1 MGWNMYDKYLEK
13 CCLCDSNRTEIC
25 HKEKLAKRNGLEFS
39 FTQVYIHCHD
49 CGYDFVNKEL
59 SSINFENRE
68 NSRKEAERLQ
78 LLHEA
83 KSLFYEKLP
92 SKLEKGSRRGKTL
105 VSSTIVKN
113 FAHDRSYGNSYKK
126 SGQICEKRTAFITME
141 SMKRESSK
149 KSDTK
154 YHVGNMFEMP
164 ASNNSTNF
172 CYM

>member
-1 MGWNMYDKYLEK
+1 MELSMSNKYLELCGLCNSHNTK
-13 CCLCDSNRTEIC
+13 IEQKERTSKGDLKFMYVQMYIRCCDC
-25 HKEKLAKRNGLEFS
+25 GFS
-39 FTQVYIHCHD
+39 FVTD
-49 CGYDFVNKEL
+49 AL
-59 SSINFENRE
+59 SALTIQNRE